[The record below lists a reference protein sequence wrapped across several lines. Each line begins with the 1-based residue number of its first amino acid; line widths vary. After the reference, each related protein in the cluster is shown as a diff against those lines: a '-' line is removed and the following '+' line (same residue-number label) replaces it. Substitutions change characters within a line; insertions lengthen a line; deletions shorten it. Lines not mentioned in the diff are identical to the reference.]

1 MQLAILIVAG
11 TLSIVGFVLLFEDIQ
26 HRKGWKEYLADVT
39 IILSG
44 AAAFTWLVMQN
55 AHRFSL

>member
-26 HRKGWKEYLADVT
+26 HRKRWKEYLADAT

-44 AAAFTWLVMQN
+44 AATFTWVAMQY
-55 AHRFSL
+55 A

>member
-11 TLSIVGFVLLFEDIQ
+11 TLSIVGFVLLLEDIQ
-26 HRKGWKEYLADVT
+26 HRKGWKEYLADTT

-44 AAAFTWLVMQN
+44 ASAFTWTILN
-55 AHRFSL
+55 YAY

>member
-26 HRKGWKEYLADVT
+26 HRKGWKEYLADTT

-44 AAAFTWLVMQN
+44 ASAFTWVAMQY
-55 AHRFSL
+55 AH